1 MKRTIFGQTK
11 SVTAQQ
17 ELINATEAGF
27 DSEVKLSVEQFYIS
41 NEGQDVIAVSIND
54 GSFIE
59 LYVKEMLNLS
69 GITEVYSC
77 KVDRVGTVRFGGVI

>member
-27 DSEVKLSVEQFYIS
+27 DSEVKLSVEQFYII
-41 NEGQDVIAVSIND
+41 NEGQDLIAISIND